1 MKLRINKQSIR
12 LRLSQTDINQLRDN
26 GLVSVPLYWGSNE
39 NDLFM
44 YRLSVEEET
53 ASGVY
58 FSGDH
63 IHVKVNKIEIAQ
75 WLHDEQCVS
84 FEFSVTTA
92 MQALVVLIE
101 RDFKCLTPRN
111 ENEEDLFKNPND
123 KC

>member
-1 MKLRINKQSIR
+1 MKLRINKQSVR
-12 LRLSQTDINQLRDN
+12 LRLSQTDINQLRSN
-26 GLVSVPLYWGSNE
+26 GLVSVPLYWGPDE

-44 YRLSVEEET
+44 YRLSLEEQA
-53 ASGVY
+53 ASVVY

-63 IHVKVNKIEIAQ
+63 IQVKVNKNDIAN

-84 FEFSVTTA
+84 FEFSITTA
-92 MQALVVLIE
+92 MQPLTVLIE

-111 ENEEDLFKNPND
+111 ENEEDLFENPNS